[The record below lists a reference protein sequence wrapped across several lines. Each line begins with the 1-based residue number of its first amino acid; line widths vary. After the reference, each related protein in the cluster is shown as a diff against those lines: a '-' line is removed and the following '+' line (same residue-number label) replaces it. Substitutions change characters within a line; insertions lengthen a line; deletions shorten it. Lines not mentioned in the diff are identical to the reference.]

1 MRATSRARAV
11 RKSLA
16 RARRLLVGQV
26 RATSRFR
33 AVRESL
39 LIFLGGVLRN
49 LFGVGRQRERERET
63 RTDNGTNIVLNKW
76 AWPGA
81 ALSFSHVRAQHT
93 VLDLGAWPGAQ
104 ARRLRE
110 PRDSCVAGCS
120 TNVYAL
126 LTVSE
131 VYAKNKT

>member
-49 LFGVGRQRERERET
+49 LLGWGAKERERER
-63 RTDNGTNIVLNKW
+63 
-76 AWPGA
+76 
-81 ALSFSHVRAQHT
+81 RAQT
-93 VLDLGAWPGAQ
+93 IERTLYQISGRGQ
-104 ARRLRE
+104 ARRSLSLMCARNIPCWIWE
-110 PRDSCVAGCS
+110 RGQARRRGACADLGTRAWLGCS

-131 VYAKNKT
+131 V